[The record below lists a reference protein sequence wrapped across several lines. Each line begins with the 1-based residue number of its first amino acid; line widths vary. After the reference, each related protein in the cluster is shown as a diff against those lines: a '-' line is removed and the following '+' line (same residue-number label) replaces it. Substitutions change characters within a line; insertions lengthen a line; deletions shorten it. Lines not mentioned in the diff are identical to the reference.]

1 MSANETGNHRYPI
14 LSTYRVQLH
23 KEFGFTAARDIAAY
37 LEKLGITHLY
47 SSPYLKAEKGSLHGY
62 NVVDQR
68 FLNPELGSDDDFR
81 AFADEYLGRKMG
93 HIVDVVPNHMGIA
106 TGQNPFWNDVLENGP
121 SSLYAGFF
129 DIDWNPPKRMLENR
143 VLLPILGAQYG
154 EVLENGEIQ
163 LARDG
168 GSFVVRYYEH
178 AMPVAPATMLPV
190 LEDATHLTS
199 LDSQHPE
206 QTELLSIATALRHL
220 PLRSSTE
227 QDDKV
232 ERARE
237 KEVIKRRLA
246 TLVEQSVTVAKAI
259 DAALERTN
267 GKKGDARSFDRLDA
281 LLRLQSY
288 RLSSW
293 QVAGEEINYRRFFD
307 VNSLAA
313 IKMEDN
319 AVYDLAHGLLFRLVG
334 EGRLDG
340 FRLDHTDG
348 LYDPAEYFRKLQA
361 SARAARGTREGR
373 EEHDPAEDVFYLVAE
388 KILLPGEKL
397 PKSWKIEGTTG
408 YDYLALASG
417 ISIDPHAEAEMT
429 AIYREYT
436 GDDLPYDQHVH
447 RAKRAIMRS
456 SLASEVNM
464 LAQALERFASQ
475 SRRSIDFTLRGL
487 TRAIVEVIAAFP
499 VYRTYFREDGSR
511 EPNDERNVEQAIR
524 KAKRSDHGMPPSIF
538 DFLRDV
544 LILRPMGR
552 LSPEER
558 ATLLGFSLRLQQ
570 VTGPVMA
577 KGVEDT
583 AFYTFARMLSLN
595 EVGGQPS
602 RFGTK
607 TEELHAHNSERRA
620 HWPRSMTA
628 TSTHDTKRGEDVRAV
643 LGVLS
648 SMPAEW
654 KAHVEAAHALSEKH
668 LTTGDDQG
676 TMPSAVDQYI
686 FHQTVTGALGFGG
699 DPGAD
704 ELIERVVAYMA
715 KAAKEAKQN
724 TSWINPDHDYDN
736 ALEHYARGMLADPAY
751 QELVKTLAQRL
762 EPHALTNSLAQVA
775 LRLASPGVADTYQGT
790 EDWSFSLVDPDN
802 RRPVDYPGLSA
813 RLERLDQRLA
823 GDDDG
828 SKRSALVRE
837 LLGRHA
843 DGDIK
848 LYMTATALRFRRE
861 NEPLMLHGG
870 YLPLQAGDRVVA
882 FAREEGDTRLVCLV
896 PRQSYALTGGKNELP
911 IGEAWGEARIEL
923 PRTGEWTNLFTGE
936 TVEASGMV
944 ELKTIFRSLPVAWLI
959 QRPASL
965 F

>member
-1 MSANETGNHRYPI
+1 MTDDAKDGRYPI

-23 KEFGFTAARDIAAY
+23 KDFGFGAARDIAAY
-37 LEKLGITHLY
+37 LDQLGITHLY
-47 SSPYLKAEKGSLHGY
+47 CSPYLKAEKGSLHGY

-68 FLNPELGSDDDFR
+68 LLNPELGSDDDFR
-81 AFADEYLGRKMG
+81 AFADAYVARKMG
-93 HIVDVVPNHMGIA
+93 HIVDVVPNHMGISS
-106 TGQNPFWNDVLENGP
+106 GQNPFWNDVLENGP
-121 SSLYAGFF
+121 SSLFADYF

-163 LARDG
+163 LAREG

-178 AMPVAPATMLPV
+178 TLPVAPATMLPV

-199 LDSQHPE
+199 LDASHPE
-206 QTELLSIATALRHL
+206 QMEILSIATALRHL
-220 PLRSSTE
+220 PLRSSTG

-246 TLVEQSVTVAKAI
+246 ALVEQSPTVTRAI

-267 GKKGDARSFDRLDA
+267 GKKGDARSYDRLDEV
-281 LLRLQSY
+281 LRRQSY

-307 VNSLAA
+307 VNALAA
-313 IKMEDN
+313 IKMEES

-361 SARAARGTREGR
+361 SARTARATRIGNEA
-373 EEHDPAEDVFYLVAE
+373 HDPEEDIFYLVAE

-397 PKSWKIEGTTG
+397 PKGWKIEGTTG

-417 ISIDPHAEAEMT
+417 LSVDPRAEAEMT

-436 GDDLPYDQHVH
+436 GDNLGYEQHVH

-464 LAQALERFASQ
+464 LAQALERFAGQ
-475 SRRSIDFTLRGL
+475 SRRSVDFTLRGL

-524 KAKRSDHGMPPSIF
+524 RAKRSDHGMPPSIF

-544 LILRPMGR
+544 LVLRPMGR
-552 LSPEER
+552 LSPSER
-558 ATLLGFSLRLQQ
+558 AMLLGFSLRLQQ

-583 AFYTFARMLSLN
+583 AFYTFARMLTLN

-607 TEELHAHNSERRA
+607 TEEFHAANSERRA
-620 HWPRSMTA
+620 HWPRGMTA
-628 TSTHDTKRGEDVRAV
+628 TSTHDTKRGEDVRAT
-643 LGVLS
+643 LGVLA

-654 KAHVEAAHALSEKH
+654 KAHVAAARALGDRH
-668 LTTGDDQG
+668 LTASDDEG
-676 TMPSAVDQYI
+676 TMPSSVDQYI
-686 FHQTVTGALGFGG
+686 FFQTVIGALGFGSG
-699 DPGAD
+699 SGHAGAD
-704 ELIERVVAYMA
+704 APELVERIVAYMA
-715 KAAKEAKQN
+715 KAAKEAKQS
-724 TSWINPDHDYDN
+724 TSWINPDHDYDL
-736 ALEHYARGMLADPAY
+736 ALERFGRGMLADAEY
-751 QELVKTLAQRL
+751 RELVTGLSRRLA
-762 EPHALTNSLAQVA
+762 PHAATNSLAQVA

-813 RLERLDQRLA
+813 RLARLDERAGTDAASRTKLA
-823 GDDDG
+823 G
-828 SKRSALVRE
+828 E
-837 LLGRHA
+837 LLETYA

-848 LYMTATALRFRRE
+848 LYLTATALRFRRE
-861 NEPLMLHGG
+861 HEQLLLQGG
-870 YLPLQAGDRVVA
+870 YFPLQAGDHLVG
-882 FAREEGDTRLVCLV
+882 FAREDGDLRLVCLV
-896 PRQSYALTGGKNELP
+896 PRQSYTLCEGRTEMPL
-911 IGEAWGEARIEL
+911 GEAWGEARIEL
-923 PRTGEWTNLFTGE
+923 PRTGEWTNVFTGE
-936 TVEASGMV
+936 TLMASGMI
-944 ELKTIFRSLPVAWLI
+944 ELKTVFRTLPVAWLL
-959 QRPASL
+959 QRG
-965 F
+965 